1 MGNNVSENIE
11 GRYVLLQPRWFK
23 ASLIAHVNAHP
34 EERVFKAVG
43 GFGCSPDTMGNAVF
57 GEFVVDGEKCRVE
70 GYDLMPRFA
79 TDEEVEAAFQERRRR
94 GVPWSKDVRDCDFE
108 FGPTH
113 EHDDMECHR
122 LMDAMSSDAPYD
134 DGLADALNREAE
146 EQSLGRPLFPNE
158 F

>member
-1 MGNNVSENIE
+1 MGNNLNENIE

-23 ASLIAHVNAHP
+23 ASLIPHVNEHP
-34 EERVFKAVG
+34 EERVVKALG
-43 GFGCSPDTMGNAVF
+43 GFGCGASTMGNAVF
-57 GEFVVDGEKCRVE
+57 VEFVVDGEKCRVE
-70 GYDLMPRFA
+70 GYDLMPRFPSE
-79 TDEEVEAAFQERRRR
+79 EEVVVAFQERRRR
-94 GVPWSKDVRDCDFE
+94 GVAWNDNVRSCDFE

-113 EHDDMECHR
+113 EHDDMECAR
-122 LMDAMSSDAPYD
+122 MIDARSSDVPD